1 MTVYSADFINQR
13 PITNLDLRAQ
23 GGVTYRYFQ
32 GKPLWPFGFGMSY
45 GAFEFKPAV
54 PDAILKTTVSALS
67 SPGKNDALCFNV
79 TVSAA
84 KDGLESDVAVLGFL
98 QPQHQSAI
106 DVVTKKLPNPQLCDF
121 TRLAAVKPGDK
132 QQVSL
137 CVDGLGPGLQH
148 VSEDGSKT
156 VLPGEYVMTVGVKSE
171 GSVGGAGAGAV
182 IGRVVVSA

>member
-1 MTVYSADFINQR
+1 VTVYDSDFIKQR

-32 GKPLWPFGFGMSY
+32 GQPLWPFGFGMSY
-45 GAFEFKPAV
+45 GVFEFKPTA
-54 PDAILKTTVSALS
+54 PNAILKTNVSTAS
-67 SPGKNDALCFNV
+67 SSHRNDALCFSV

-84 KDGLESDVAVLGFL
+84 EGGLESDVAVLGFL

-106 DVVTKKLPNPQLCDF
+106 DVITKKLPNPQLCDF
-121 TRLAAVKPGDK
+121 TRLAAVKPGSERK
-132 QQVSL
+132 VSL
-137 CVDGLGPGLQH
+137 CVDGLGPGLEH

-171 GSVGGAGAGAV
+171 GNVGGTGAGAV
-182 IGRVVVSA
+182 IGRVLVSA